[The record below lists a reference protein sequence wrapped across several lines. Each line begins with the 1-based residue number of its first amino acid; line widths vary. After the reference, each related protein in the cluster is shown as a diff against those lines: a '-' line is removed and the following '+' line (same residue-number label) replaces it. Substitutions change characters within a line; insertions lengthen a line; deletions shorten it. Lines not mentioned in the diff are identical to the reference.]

1 VAVFEFASFWGVR
14 LQKLAK
20 IDFQDFLEEAASMFP
35 TDARLLKLLNRAREI
50 LVRAARQGAGIK
62 LHQFYHRVGKFAL
75 IKHQRY
81 ASPSNSSAPKA
92 LRTLRT
98 YLGRVIRDIATSFKA
113 ISTCSMRSR
122 STACSAVNGVKP
134 TI

>member
-1 VAVFEFASFWGVR
+1 MAVFEFASFWGVR

-20 IDFQDFLEEAASMFP
+20 IDFQDLLEEAASIFP

-50 LVRAARQGAGIK
+50 LVRLAKGAGIK

-81 ASPSNSSAPKA
+81 QAIQARQQGLILAASFAKS
-92 LRTLRT
+92 
-98 YLGRVIRDIATSFKA
+98 RVAMK
-113 ISTCSMRSR
+113 
-122 STACSAVNGVKP
+122 K
-134 TI
+134 

>member
-50 LVRAARQGAGIK
+50 LVRAARQRGR
-62 LHQFYHRVGKFAL
+62 HQAAPVLSPGGQVRADQASAL
-75 IKHQRY
+75 RQAKH
-81 ASPSNSSAPKA
+81 SSAP
-92 LRTLRT
+92 RRP
-98 YLGRVIRDIATSFKA
+98 YLGRVIREVARRDVEQSSF
-113 ISTCSMRSR
+113 
-122 STACSAVNGVKP
+122 
-134 TI
+134 